1 MRAKLRDIAQA
12 SGADPKGALFES
24 VKHSLPGYE
33 PFHNFILVATY
44 VQPEKTKGGI
54 FLADRTLD
62 EDRFQGK
69 VGLVLAIGPT
79 AFVDDAVN
87 KFGGKYLNV
96 GDWVRFKPSD
106 TSEIFLA
113 DETGRSGIPCREVA
127 DNNIRARLSNPD
139 LIY

>member
-12 SGADPKGALFES
+12 SGADPKGALFDA
-24 VKHSLPGYE
+24 VKDTLPGYE
-33 PFHNFILVATY
+33 PLHNFILVATY
-44 VQPEKTKGGI
+44 IQPEKTKGGV
-54 FLADRTLD
+54 FLPDRSLD

-69 VGLVLAIGPT
+69 VGLVLAIGPM

-87 KFGGKYLNV
+87 KFGGKYVCV
-96 GDWVRFKPSD
+96 GDWVRFRPSD
-106 TSEIFLA
+106 TAEIFLS
-113 DETGRSGIPCREVA
+113 DGTGGSGIPCREVA

>member
-12 SGADPKGALFES
+12 SGADPKGALFDA
-24 VKHSLPGYE
+24 VAHALPGYE
-33 PFHNFILVATY
+33 IFHNRVLVATY
-44 VQPEKTKGGI
+44 IRPEKTKGGV

-69 VGLVLAIGPT
+69 VGLVLKVGPR

-87 KFGGKYLNV
+87 KFDGIKVEV
-96 GDWVRFKPSD
+96 GDWVTYRASDGRERFLS
-106 TSEIFLA
+106 
-113 DETGRSGIPCREVA
+113 DETGRAGVPCRLLD
-127 DNNIRARLSNPD
+127 DNHIEGRISDPD